1 MAVGVKSPLRGH
13 QMLIL
18 DHDYNTLDDMPKM
31 LHREEGFWENGLEW
45 KQPQGSVSESNLDW
59 VVI

>member
-1 MAVGVKSPLRGH
+1 MAVGVKLPLRGR

-18 DHDYNTLDDMPKM
+18 DLDYNTLVDVPKM
-31 LHREEGFWENGLEW
+31 LHREEGFWENALEW
-45 KQPQGSVSESNLDW
+45 KQPQGGGSESNLDW

>member
-18 DHDYNTLDDMPKM
+18 DHDDNTLDDMPKM
-31 LHREEGFWENGLEW
+31 LHREEGFWENALEW
-45 KQPQGSVSESNLDW
+45 EQPQGSVSESNLDW